1 MKECAQLAVNHENSR
16 ISLLV
21 EGYPRSGF
29 KVFSSLS
36 KVNENSICITRL
48 HPDYVAEKFN
58 VKGRKCYW
66 LSGCKGKD
74 IISPK
79 SLGQIVKMVKADA
92 KAGKPVVF
100 LDGLEYLLL
109 WNEMSKV
116 IAALN
121 EIQDVLVATNGTM
134 VICFDPLTLEQ
145 NDLKKLWVLYPKM
158 EPIPETEPMEAR
170 ANIRIKE
177 PASVNGAIA

>member
-1 MKECAQLAVNHENSR
+1 MAVNKNNSR

-58 VKGRKCYW
+58 VRGRKCYW

-79 SLGQIVKMVKADA
+79 SLSQIVKVVKVDA

-109 WNEMSKV
+109 WNEMNKV
-116 IAALN
+116 IAALE
-121 EIQDVLVATNGTM
+121 EIQNVLVATDGTM

-145 NDLKKLWVLYPKM
+145 NDLKKLWTLYPKM
-158 EPIPETEPMEAR
+158 EPIAEAEQVE
-170 ANIRIKE
+170 AGTAMKIKE
-177 PASVNGAIA
+177 PRAGTGVIA

>member
-1 MKECAQLAVNHENSR
+1 LAVNHDKSR

-36 KVNENSICITRL
+36 KGNDNSICITRL

-58 VKGRKCYW
+58 VRARKCYW

-79 SLGQIVKMVKADA
+79 SLGQIVKMVKTDV
-92 KAGKPVVF
+92 KAGKPVIF

-109 WNEMSKV
+109 WNEMNKV
-116 IAALN
+116 ISALD
-121 EIQDVLVATNGTM
+121 EIQDVLAANNGTM

-145 NDLKKLWVLYPKM
+145 NDLKKLWALYPKM
-158 EPIPETEPMEAR
+158 EPIAETEPVGAQATM
-170 ANIRIKE
+170 RIKE
-177 PASVNGAIA
+177 PVSGTGAVA

>member
-1 MKECAQLAVNHENSR
+1 MAVNHENSR

-58 VKGRKCYW
+58 VRGRKCYW

-79 SLGQIVKMVKADA
+79 ALGQIVKMVRADA

-109 WNEMSKV
+109 WNEMNKV
-116 IAALN
+116 ISALD
-121 EIQDVLVATNGTM
+121 EIQDILASANGTM

-145 NDLKKLWVLYPKM
+145 NDLKKLWLLYPKM
-158 EPIPETEPMEAR
+158 EPIAETEPAESR
-170 ANIRIKE
+170 ASMSIKE
-177 PASVNGAIA
+177 PSSVTGAIA

>member
-1 MKECAQLAVNHENSR
+1 LAVNQGNSR

-36 KVNENSICITRL
+36 KSNANSICITRL

-58 VKGRKCYW
+58 VRGRKCYW

-79 SLGQIVKMVKADA
+79 SLSQIVRAVKMDA

-109 WNEMSKV
+109 WNEMNKV
-116 IAALN
+116 IAALE
-121 EIQDVLVATNGTM
+121 EINGVLAGTDGTM

-145 NDLKKLWVLYPKM
+145 NDLKKLWTLYPKM
-158 EPIPETEPMEAR
+158 EPIPEAEHVEAES
-170 ANIRIKE
+170 ALKIKE
-177 PASVNGAIA
+177 PASGTGAIA

>member
-1 MKECAQLAVNHENSR
+1 MAVNHNNSR

-58 VKGRKCYW
+58 VRGRKCYW

-79 SLGQIVKMVKADA
+79 SLSHIVKVVKADA

-109 WNEMSKV
+109 WNEMNKV
-116 IAALN
+116 IAALE
-121 EIQDVLVATNGTM
+121 EIQNVLVATNGTM

-145 NDLKKLWVLYPKM
+145 NDLKKLWTLYPKM
-158 EPIPETEPMEAR
+158 EPIAEAEQ
-170 ANIRIKE
+170 AEAGAAMKIKE
-177 PASVNGAIA
+177 PRAGTGAIA

>member
-1 MKECAQLAVNHENSR
+1 MAVNQGNSR

-29 KVFSSLS
+29 KIFSSLS
-36 KVNENSICITRL
+36 KSNKNSICITRL

-58 VKGRKCYW
+58 VRGRKCYW

-79 SLGQIVKMVKADA
+79 SLSQIVKMVKTDA
-92 KAGKPVVF
+92 KAGKPIVF

-109 WNEMSKV
+109 WNEMNKV
-116 IAALN
+116 IAALE
-121 EIQDVLVATNGTM
+121 EIQNILVATDGTM

-145 NDLKKLWVLYPKM
+145 NDLKKLWTLYPKM
-158 EPIPETEPMEAR
+158 EPIPEAEQVETGASLK
-170 ANIRIKE
+170 IKE
-177 PASVNGAIA
+177 PASGTGVIA

>member
-1 MKECAQLAVNHENSR
+1 LAVNRDNSR

-29 KVFSSLS
+29 KVFSNLS
-36 KVNENSICITRL
+36 KVNQNSICITRL

-58 VKGRKCYW
+58 VKARKCYW

-79 SLGQIVKMVKADA
+79 ALGQIVKMVRTDA
-92 KAGKPVVF
+92 KDGKPVVF

-116 IAALN
+116 ISALD
-121 EIQDVLVATNGTM
+121 EIQDILVAANGTM

-145 NDLKKLWVLYPKM
+145 NDLKKLWLLYPKM
-158 EPIPETEPMEAR
+158 EPIAEAEPVGAQ
-170 ANIRIKE
+170 APIGVKE
-177 PASVNGAIA
+177 PASGTGAIA

>member
-1 MKECAQLAVNHENSR
+1 LAVNHGNSR

-29 KVFSSLS
+29 KVFLSLS
-36 KVNENSICITRL
+36 KVNQNSICITRL

-58 VKGRKCYW
+58 VKPRKCYW

-79 SLGQIVKMVKADA
+79 SLGQIVKMVKTDA

-109 WNEMSKV
+109 WNEMNKV
-116 IAALN
+116 IAALE
-121 EIQDVLVATNGTM
+121 EIQKALSENDGTM

-145 NDLKKLWVLYPKM
+145 NDLKKLWALYPKM
-158 EPIPETEPMEAR
+158 DPISESDQAENGATMKV
-170 ANIRIKE
+170 KE
-177 PASVNGAIA
+177 PASGAGAIA

>member
-1 MKECAQLAVNHENSR
+1 MAVNHDNSR

-58 VKGRKCYW
+58 VRGRKTYW

-74 IISPK
+74 VVSPK

-92 KAGKPVVF
+92 KVGKPVVF

-116 IAALN
+116 IAALD
-121 EIQDVLVATNGTM
+121 EIHDVLVATNGTM

-145 NDLKKLWVLYPKM
+145 NDLKRLWALYPKM
-158 EPIPETEPMEAR
+158 EPIAETEQTGAG
-170 ANIRIKE
+170 AALRIKE
-177 PASVNGAIA
+177 PVNGTGAIA

>member
-1 MKECAQLAVNHENSR
+1 MAVNHENSR

-36 KVNENSICITRL
+36 KLNTNSICITRL
-48 HPDYVAEKFN
+48 HPDYVAEKYN
-58 VKGRKCYW
+58 VRGRKCYW

-79 SLGQIVKMVKADA
+79 SLGQIVKMVRTDA

-109 WNEMSKV
+109 WNEMNKV
-116 IAALN
+116 ISALE
-121 EIQDVLVATNGTM
+121 EIRGILETTDGTM

-145 NDLKKLWVLYPKM
+145 KDLKKLWALYPKM
-158 EPIPETEPMEAR
+158 EPISDSEQNDAEAT
-170 ANIRIKE
+170 ISIKE
-177 PASVNGAIA
+177 PTAGTGVIA

>member
-1 MKECAQLAVNHENSR
+1 LAVNHDKSR

-36 KVNENSICITRL
+36 KGNDNSICITRL

-58 VKGRKCYW
+58 VRARKCYW

-79 SLGQIVKMVKADA
+79 SLGQIVKMVKTDA
-92 KAGKPVVF
+92 KVGKPVVF

-109 WNEMSKV
+109 WNEMNKV
-116 IAALN
+116 ISALD
-121 EIQDVLVATNGTM
+121 EIQDVLAANNGTM

-145 NDLKKLWVLYPKM
+145 NDLKKLWALYPKM
-158 EPIPETEPMEAR
+158 EPIAETEPVGAQATM
-170 ANIRIKE
+170 RIKE
-177 PASVNGAIA
+177 PVSGTGAVA

>member
-1 MKECAQLAVNHENSR
+1 MAVNHDNSR

-36 KVNENSICITRL
+36 KANKNSICITRL
-48 HPDYVAEKFN
+48 HPDYVAEKFE
-58 VKGRKCYW
+58 VRGRKCYW

-79 SLGQIVKMVKADA
+79 SLNQIVKMVRADS
-92 KAGKPVVF
+92 KAGKPLVF

-109 WNEMSKV
+109 WNEMNKV
-116 IAALN
+116 ISALE
-121 EIQDVLVATNGTM
+121 EIQEVLVATNGRM
-134 VICFDPLTLEQ
+134 IICFDPLTLEQ
-145 NDLKKLWVLYPKM
+145 NDLKRLWALYPKM
-158 EPIPETEPMEAR
+158 VPLTETENDTQTSIEF
-170 ANIRIKE
+170 KE
-177 PASVNGAIA
+177 PSAGTGAIA

>member
-1 MKECAQLAVNHENSR
+1 LAVNQENSR

-36 KVNENSICITRL
+36 KANENSICITRL

-58 VKGRKCYW
+58 VRGRKCYW

-79 SLGQIVKMVKADA
+79 SLSQIVKMVKADA
-92 KAGKPVVF
+92 KAGKPVIF

-109 WNEMSKV
+109 WNEMNKV
-116 IAALN
+116 IAALE
-121 EIQDVLVATNGTM
+121 EIQNILVATSGTM

-145 NDLKKLWVLYPKM
+145 KDLKKLWTLYPKM
-158 EPIPETEPMEAR
+158 EPLAEVEHVEAG
-170 ANIRIKE
+170 ASIKIKE
-177 PASVNGAIA
+177 PSNGTGAIA

>member
-1 MKECAQLAVNHENSR
+1 LAVSIEKSR

-36 KVNENSICITRL
+36 KVNENSICLTRL
-48 HPDYVAEKFN
+48 HPDYVAEKYSI
-58 VKGRKCYW
+58 KAKKCYW

-79 SLGQIVKMVKADA
+79 SLGQIVKVVKADA

-116 IAALN
+116 IAALE
-121 EIQDVLVATNGTM
+121 EIQNILLATDGIM

-145 NDLKKLWVLYPKM
+145 SDLKKLWTLYPKM
-158 EPIPETEPMEAR
+158 EPIAEAEPAVTG
-170 ANIRIKE
+170 ATIKIKE
-177 PASVNGAIA
+177 PTSGNGAIA

>member
-1 MKECAQLAVNHENSR
+1 LAVNHGNSR

-36 KVNENSICITRL
+36 KSNENSICITRL
-48 HPDYVAEKFN
+48 HPDYVAEKFG
-58 VKGRKCYW
+58 VRARKCYW

-79 SLGQIVKMVKADA
+79 SLSQIVKMVKTDA

-109 WNEMSKV
+109 WNEMNKV
-116 IAALN
+116 MAALE
-121 EIQDVLVATNGTM
+121 EINGVLATTDGTM

-145 NDLKKLWVLYPKM
+145 NDLKKLWALYPKM
-158 EPIPETEPMEAR
+158 EPIPEAEQVQAGSAMK
-170 ANIRIKE
+170 IKE
-177 PASVNGAIA
+177 PTSGTGAIA

>member
-1 MKECAQLAVNHENSR
+1 MAVNKDNTR

-29 KVFSSLS
+29 KVFSNLS
-36 KVNENSICITRL
+36 KENANSICITRL

-58 VKGRKCYW
+58 VRARKCYW

-79 SLGQIVKMVKADA
+79 SLGQIVKIIKADV

-109 WNEMSKV
+109 WNEMNKV
-116 IAALN
+116 ISALV
-121 EIQDVLVATNGTM
+121 EIQEVLEATDGKM

-145 NDLKKLWVLYPKM
+145 NDLKRLWALYPKM
-158 EPIPETEPMEAR
+158 EPIPETEQSHAG
-170 ANIRIKE
+170 ATIGIKE
-177 PASVNGAIA
+177 PRTGTGVIA

>member
-1 MKECAQLAVNHENSR
+1 MAVNHENSR

-29 KVFSSLS
+29 KVFSHLS
-36 KVNENSICITRL
+36 KINENSICLTRL

-58 VKGRKCYW
+58 VRARKCYW

-79 SLGQIVKMVKADA
+79 SLSQIVKAVRADS

-109 WNEMSKV
+109 WNEMNKI
-116 IAALN
+116 IAALQ
-121 EIQDVLVATNGTM
+121 EINDVMVANDGVM

-145 NDLKKLWVLYPKM
+145 NDLKKLWALYPIM
-158 EPIPETEPMEAR
+158 DPITESEQVEAG
-170 ANIRIKE
+170 NTMKIKE
-177 PASVNGAIA
+177 PTKRGAIA

>member
-1 MKECAQLAVNHENSR
+1 M
-16 ISLLV
+16 LLV

-48 HPDYVAEKFN
+48 HPDYVAEKYN
-58 VKGRKCYW
+58 VKSRKCYW

-79 SLGQIVKMVKADA
+79 SLSQIVRMVKADA

-109 WNEMSKV
+109 WNEMNKV
-116 IAALN
+116 IAALG
-121 EIQDVLVATNGTM
+121 EINTILSATNGTM

-145 NDLKKLWVLYPKM
+145 NDLKKLWTLYPKM
-158 EPIPETEPMEAR
+158 VPVPETEQEEAG
-170 ANIRIKE
+170 NSLKIKE
-177 PASVNGAIA
+177 PTTGTGAIA

>member
-1 MKECAQLAVNHENSR
+1 MAVNKDNTR

-29 KVFSSLS
+29 KVFSNLS
-36 KVNENSICITRL
+36 KENVNSICITRL

-58 VKGRKCYW
+58 VRARKCYW

-79 SLGQIVKMVKADA
+79 SLGQMVKIVKADA

-109 WNEMSKV
+109 WNEMNKV
-116 IAALN
+116 ISALE
-121 EIQDVLVATNGTM
+121 EIQEVLAATKGTM

-145 NDLKKLWVLYPKM
+145 NDLKRLWALYPKM
-158 EPIPETEPMEAR
+158 EPIPETDQSDAR
-170 ANIRIKE
+170 ANISVKE
-177 PASVNGAIA
+177 PGRGNGVIA

>member
-1 MKECAQLAVNHENSR
+1 MAVNHNNSR

-58 VKGRKCYW
+58 VRGRKCYW

-79 SLGQIVKMVKADA
+79 SLSQIVKVVKADA

-109 WNEMSKV
+109 WNEMNKV
-116 IAALN
+116 IAALE
-121 EIQDVLVATNGTM
+121 EIQNVLVATNGTM

-145 NDLKKLWVLYPKM
+145 NDLKKLWTLYPKM
-158 EPIPETEPMEAR
+158 EPIAEAEQ
-170 ANIRIKE
+170 AEAGAAMKIKE
-177 PASVNGAIA
+177 PRAGTGAIA

>member
-1 MKECAQLAVNHENSR
+1 MAVNHDNSR

-29 KVFSSLS
+29 KVFSNLS

-66 LSGCKGKD
+66 LSGCKGKN

-79 SLGQIVKMVKADA
+79 ALGQIVKMVRADA
-92 KAGKPVVF
+92 KAGKPVIF

-116 IAALN
+116 IAALD
-121 EIQDVLVATNGTM
+121 EIQDILVATDGTM

-158 EPIPETEPMEAR
+158 EPIAETEPMEAQ
-170 ANIRIKE
+170 AHIRIKE
-177 PASVNGAIA
+177 PTSVRGAIA

>member
-1 MKECAQLAVNHENSR
+1 LAVNNNSR

-29 KVFSSLS
+29 KVFSTLS

-58 VKGRKCYW
+58 VRGRKCYW

-79 SLGQIVKMVKADA
+79 SLGQLVKIIKSDA
-92 KAGKPVVF
+92 KAGRPVVF

-109 WNEMSKV
+109 WNEMNKV
-116 IAALN
+116 ISALE
-121 EIQDVLVATNGTM
+121 EIQDILVATNGTM
-134 VICFDPLTLEQ
+134 AICFDPLTLEQ
-145 NDLKKLWVLYPKM
+145 KDLKKLWALYPKM
-158 EPIPETEPMEAR
+158 EPIAETEQTDAPET
-170 ANIRIKE
+170 ISIKE
-177 PASVNGAIA
+177 PSAGTGVIA

>member
-1 MKECAQLAVNHENSR
+1 LKESLQLAVNHDKSR

-29 KVFSSLS
+29 KVFSTLC
-36 KVNENSICITRL
+36 KTNENSICITRL

-58 VKGRKCYW
+58 VRGRKCYW

-79 SLGQIVKMVKADA
+79 SLGQIVKTVKMDA

-109 WNEMSKV
+109 WNEMNKV
-116 IAALN
+116 ISALD
-121 EIQDVLVATNGTM
+121 EIQSILDATNGTM

-145 NDLKKLWVLYPKM
+145 SDLKKLWALYPKM
-158 EPIPETEPMEAR
+158 EPISETDEKGAGATM
-170 ANIRIKE
+170 RIKE
-177 PASVNGAIA
+177 PTSGAGAIA

>member
-1 MKECAQLAVNHENSR
+1 LAVNHENSR

-58 VKGRKCYW
+58 VRGRKCYW

-74 IISPK
+74 VISPK
-79 SLGQIVKMVKADA
+79 SLSQIVKLVKADA

-109 WNEMSKV
+109 WNEMNKV
-116 IAALN
+116 IAALE
-121 EIQDVLVATNGTM
+121 EIHTALVTSNGTM

-145 NDLKKLWVLYPKM
+145 NDLKKLWALYPKM
-158 EPIPETEPMEAR
+158 EPIAEAEQ
-170 ANIRIKE
+170 ASAGNALKIKE
-177 PASVNGAIA
+177 PRTGTGVIA

>member
-1 MKECAQLAVNHENSR
+1 MAVNHENSR

-36 KVNENSICITRL
+36 KANENSICITRL

-58 VKGRKCYW
+58 VRGRKCYW

-109 WNEMSKV
+109 WNEMNKV
-116 IAALN
+116 IAALE
-121 EIQDVLVATNGTM
+121 EIQNVLVATNGTM

-145 NDLKKLWVLYPKM
+145 KDLKKLWTLYPKM
-158 EPIPETEPMEAR
+158 EPIADVEQVEAGG
-170 ANIRIKE
+170 AIKIKE
-177 PASVNGAIA
+177 PSAGTGVIA

>member
-1 MKECAQLAVNHENSR
+1 MAVNHDTSR
-16 ISLLV
+16 ISLFV

-48 HPDYVAEKFN
+48 HPEYVAEKFN
-58 VKGRKCYW
+58 VRGRKCYW

-79 SLGQIVKMVKADA
+79 SLSQMVKVVKADA
-92 KAGKPVVF
+92 KIGHPVVF

-109 WNEMSKV
+109 WNEMNKV
-116 IAALN
+116 IAALD
-121 EIQDVLVATNGTM
+121 EINGILVAANGTM

-145 NDLKKLWVLYPKM
+145 NDLKKLWTLYPKM
-158 EPIPETEPMEAR
+158 ESIPEAEQVEAE
-170 ANIRIKE
+170 ATLNIKE
-177 PASVNGAIA
+177 PSNGTGAIA

>member
-1 MKECAQLAVNHENSR
+1 MAVNHDTSR
-16 ISLLV
+16 ISLFV

-48 HPDYVAEKFN
+48 HPEYVAEKFN
-58 VKGRKCYW
+58 VRGRKCYW

-79 SLGQIVKMVKADA
+79 SLGQMVKLVKTDA
-92 KAGKPVVF
+92 KSGKPVVF

-116 IAALN
+116 IAALE
-121 EIQDVLVATNGTM
+121 EINDVLVSTNGTM

-145 NDLKKLWVLYPKM
+145 NDLKKLWTLYPRM
-158 EPIPETEPMEAR
+158 EPIPDQVEAE
-170 ANIRIKE
+170 AAMTIKE
-177 PASVNGAIA
+177 PSTGTGAIA